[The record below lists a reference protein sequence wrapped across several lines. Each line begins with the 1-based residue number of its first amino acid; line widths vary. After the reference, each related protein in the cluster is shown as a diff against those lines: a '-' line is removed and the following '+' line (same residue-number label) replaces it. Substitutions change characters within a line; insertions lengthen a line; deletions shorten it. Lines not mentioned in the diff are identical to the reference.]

1 MESNL
6 VQRTEKRIK
15 RVMRIRKH
23 LRGSSVKP
31 RFSVYKSNQH
41 IAAQI
46 IDDETGVTLAGI
58 GTMSKEFKQK
68 GKQVRKSKTTAKEVG
83 TRIAKLAKEK
93 NIDRVV
99 FDRGRFKFHGLIAE
113 LANAAREAGLQ
124 F

>member
-6 VQRTEKRIK
+6 LKRNKKRIK
-15 RVMRIRKH
+15 RVMRVRKH
-23 LRGSSVKP
+23 LKGSSTKP
-31 RFSVYKSNQH
+31 RLSVYKSNQH
-41 IAAQI
+41 ISAQI
-46 IDDETGVTLAGI
+46 IDDDTGMTLAGI
-58 GTMSKEFKQK
+58 GTMSKELNQK
-68 GKQVRKSKTTAKEVG
+68 GKPLRKSKTAAKEIG

-93 NIDRVV
+93 NVERVV

>member
-6 VQRTEKRIK
+6 LKRNHKRIK
-15 RVMRIRKH
+15 RVMRVRKR
-23 LRGSSVKP
+23 LKGSALKP
-31 RFSVYKSNQH
+31 RLSVYKSNYH
-41 IAAQI
+41 ISAQI

-58 GTMSKEFKQK
+58 GTMSKELKK
-68 GKQVRKSKTTAKEVG
+68 NGKQSRKSKSTAKEIG

-93 NIDRVV
+93 NVEQVV

>member
-6 VQRTEKRIK
+6 LQRNHKRKK
-15 RVMRIRKH
+15 RLLRVRKH
-23 LRGSSVKP
+23 LRGSSLVP
-31 RFSVYKSNQH
+31 RLSVYKSNQH

-46 IDDETGVTLAGI
+46 IDDETGITLAGI
-58 GTMSKEFKQK
+58 GTMSKDLRSK
-68 GKQVRKSKTTAKEVG
+68 GKGLKKSKDSAKEVG
-83 TRIAKLAKEK
+83 SKIAKLAKEK
-93 NIDRVV
+93 NIERVI